1 MAAEWDLFVSRSRQP
16 SFMLS
21 RGYMDYHAD
30 RFADYS
36 LVARQGARIMA
47 LLPAERSN
55 EGGKNVVTSHRGLT
69 YGGWITPVRH
79 FDAARMVEVFGMA
92 IDFMRADG
100 VTKLVYTPIPHIYT
114 VQPAEEDRYALF
126 RLGAR
131 QTGCGL
137 SSTIALRSP
146 APTNEST
153 RQGVRLAMRHGVDV
167 AESEDLGGFWQ
178 MLEECLEE
186 RHGVRPTHNLYE
198 MSLLKERFPDNI
210 KLFIAKEGGEP
221 VAGTVVYVTPRV
233 VHTQYM
239 ATTRRGREIK
249 ALALLIDRLKELY
262 AGTHEY
268 LDFGVSTEDG
278 GKVLNSGLLLQK
290 SGQGGMGVVYAG
302 YEVVIENEE
311 KRRQFSNPEIIR

>member
-1 MAAEWDLFVSRSRQP
+1 
-16 SFMLS
+16 
-21 RGYMDYHAD
+21 MDYHGD

-36 LVARQGARIMA
+36 LVARQGARIVA
-47 LLPAERSN
+47 LLPAESRSD
-55 EGGKNVVTSHRGLT
+55 GGESIVTSHRGLT
-69 YGGWITPVRH
+69 YGGWITPQRH
-79 FDAARMVEVFGMA
+79 FDAARMLEVFGMA

-126 RLGAR
+126 RFGAR

-137 SSTIALRSP
+137 SSAISLRSP

-178 MLEECLEE
+178 MLEECLAE

-210 KLFIAKEGGEP
+210 RLFIAKEGGEP

-302 YEVVIENEE
+302 YEL
-311 KRRQFSNPEIIR
+311 RM